1 MENTK
6 LTRGAAVADKVLKLL
21 QGFALAGVI
30 VAAIFIPLTL
40 ILGTKIIAN
49 ASGLD
54 LGVLELT
61 LRGNGLDY
69 LDAGG
74 DRFLRV
80 DPEYAIAGELYV
92 NRKDLPMAQRCLK
105 LLAGPPIPVDGDA
118 LEEAYD
124 EYMEQAPGQE
134 EDLTTGDGAWKV
146 FLVLAFILL
155 AAIFGPLLW

>member
-1 MENTK
+1 MFCPKCKSEYREGFTVCADCGSPLVEK
-6 LTRGAAVADKVLKLL
+6 LPDPNAFDPVFFFKTEEESAGELPALL
-21 QGFALAGVI
+21 ARAGV
-30 VAAIFIPLTL
+30 AC
-40 ILGTKIIAN
+40 
-49 ASGLD
+49 
-54 LGVLELT
+54 
-61 LRGNGLDY
+61 Y

-80 DPEYAIAGELYV
+80 DPEYAMAGELYV

-134 EDLTTGDGAWKV
+134 ADLTTGDGAWKV

-155 AAIFGPLLW
+155 AAIIGPLLWR

>member
-1 MENTK
+1 MRVAADMFFPSDSPWESSYRTSPASTARARAK
-6 LTRGAAVADKVLKLL
+6 LVFPVPLMPSFIKLDFSEL
-21 QGFALAGVI
+21 PALLARAGV
-30 VAAIFIPLTL
+30 AC
-40 ILGTKIIAN
+40 
-49 ASGLD
+49 
-54 LGVLELT
+54 
-61 LRGNGLDY
+61 Y

-80 DPEYAIAGELYV
+80 DPEYAIAGALYV